1 VPRKSRANDSDQ
13 SGTSFLDYPENMSLY
28 ERESLAAEVTLAE
41 RKKKSKPKKE
51 NKRTIRLRVVPL
63 EIVPIAKSDKQ

>member
-1 VPRKSRANDSDQ
+1 VPRKPRANDSDQ
-13 SGTSFLDYPENMSLY
+13 SGTNFLDYPESMSLY

-63 EIVPIAKSDKQ
+63 KIVPIAKSDKQ